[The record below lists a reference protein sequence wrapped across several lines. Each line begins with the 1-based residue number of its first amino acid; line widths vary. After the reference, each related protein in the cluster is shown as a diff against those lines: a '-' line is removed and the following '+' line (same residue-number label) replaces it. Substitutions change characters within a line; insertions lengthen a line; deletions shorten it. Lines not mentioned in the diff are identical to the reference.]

1 MKLFKNKKSIA
12 GQKAG
17 DIAAGWIAAGIEK
30 IQCKW
35 ADAMAVIF
43 SKMSS
48 GWIKA
53 VTISCVLL
61 MAGISTTLVV
71 SGFGRPVK
79 MFKIPSEMTKPL
91 PLLQPP
97 RYNPAIPEGLLKRI
111 EKFRRYLDSL
121 STTPAGRHERD
132 SLMRVRP
139 GLMDSLKRIEA
150 VYCRK

>member
-30 IQCKW
+30 TQSKW
-35 ADAMAVIF
+35 AAVMAKLF

-53 VTISCVLL
+53 VTISCFLL
-61 MAGISTTLVV
+61 MTGISTTLVV
-71 SGFGRPVK
+71 SGFGRPVD
-79 MFKIPSEMTKPL
+79 MFKIPAVMTRHLL
-91 PLLQPP
+91 PLQPP
-97 RYNPAIPEGLLKRI
+97 RYDPAIPEGLLKRI
-111 EKFRRYLDSL
+111 EKFRRHLDSL

-132 SLMRVRP
+132 SLLKIRP
-139 GLMDSLKRIEA
+139 GLMDSLKMIES
-150 VYCRK
+150 VYCK